1 MVRYEEEEEEIF
13 VSSIRKVL
21 FLEQVEN
28 LEIEMVGDFQN
39 QIKKGFWL
47 D

>member
-1 MVRYEEEEEEIF
+1 MRYEEEEEEIF

-28 LEIEMVGDFQN
+28 LEIEMVGLEQEMVGLE
-39 QIKKGFWL
+39 IEMVG
-47 D
+47 